1 MRVHRA
7 PAQVLT
13 VLVATLQ
20 FTLLDKAHSLVD
32 SVYKVSKFVQ
42 IYQDRNAVSKFR
54 ALCVQNVHSEHNPEV
69 KLSPNLLI
77 YLFFLGRPHKFS
89 AIEFYHHYFCFHIL
103 TTYKRTGYKRNDKRS
118 ATKRVCLLHSS
129 QTALLQW
136 HITSDYLPWRHV
148 CRILW
153 WEISVGNG

>member
-1 MRVHRA
+1 MRVHHA

-20 FTLLDKAHSLVD
+20 FALLDKAHSLVD

-54 ALCVQNVHSEHNPEV
+54 ALCVQNVHSEHNSKV

-77 YLFFLGRPHKFS
+77 YLFFFGRPHKFS
-89 AIEFYHHYFCFHIL
+89 AIEFYHHYFCFHIP
-103 TTYKRTGYKRNDKRS
+103 TTYKRTGYKSNDKRS
-118 ATKRVCLLHSS
+118 ANKRVCLLHSG
-129 QTALLQW
+129 QTALLQ
-136 HITSDYLPWRHV
+136 
-148 CRILW
+148 
-153 WEISVGNG
+153 